1 MYNALIVG
9 AGQIAGGFD
18 NSEDKHILTHAHAYV
33 NNPNVNLLG
42 FYDIDSTQAQFMAKK
57 WNTRVITSLDE
68 AQGVDIVSI
77 CVPDE
82 YHTEMT
88 LKVASAIKPK
98 IIFLEKPICK
108 NKKDIEKL
116 RQIRIPILVN
126 YSRSFSKSFQNLA
139 HKIKNNEFG
148 EYQCGNAFYG
158 KGFIHNGSH
167 MINLLNLL
175 LGKIK
180 KTDVFDSIGDFYD
193 DDITKSLILTFENG
207 KKIIIN
213 GCDCRKFTIFEFDLF
228 FEKARIRMLNSGF
241 EIEIY
246 GVENDEKFKNYKTL
260 TIKERYSTD
269 LDLAMANAVHNIV
282 ECLKDDKRLLCTL
295 KEGYEAIK
303 YG

>member
-33 NNPNVNLLG
+33 SNPNVNLLG

-88 LKVASAIKPK
+88 LKVASVIKPK

-180 KTDVFDSIGDFYD
+180 KTDVFDSIDDFY
-193 DDITKSLILTFENG
+193 DDITKSVILTFENG

-213 GCDCRKFTIFEFDLF
+213 GCDCRKFTIFEFDLI

-282 ECLKDDKRLLCTL
+282 EYLKDDKRLLCTL